1 MSVVASEKIQAPRA
15 RVWEIITDIEHAA
28 ETISAITELTV
39 LERPAT
45 GVIGLKWTET
55 RVMFGKKAMETM
67 WISAAEENHW
77 YETTAES
84 HGAIY
89 NSRLE
94 IRDAGDGVE
103 LSMSFNA
110 TPRSLF
116 ARIMSAASFLFNG
129 SIKKA
134 FQQDL
139 KDIKQL
145 AEHVG

>member
-1 MSVVASEKIQAPRA
+1 MSIMATEQIRAPRE

-28 ETISAITELTV
+28 ENISAITQLTV
-39 LERPAT
+39 LERPAA

-55 RVMFGKKAMETM
+55 RVMFGKNATETM

-84 HGAIY
+84 HGSVY

-103 LSMSFNA
+103 LSMSFVV
-110 TPRSLF
+110 TPTTLM
-116 ARIMSAASFLFNG
+116 ARIMSVTTSLFSG
-129 SIKKA
+129 TVKKA
-134 FQQDL
+134 FQRDL
-139 KDIKQL
+139 QDIKRV
-145 AEHVG
+145 AEG

>member
-1 MSVVASEKIQAPRA
+1 VTEKIQAPRE

-28 ETISAITELTV
+28 ETISAIMDLTV

-45 GVIGLKWTET
+45 GLVGLKWTET
-55 RVMFGKKAMETM
+55 RMMFGKEAKETM
-67 WISAAEENHW
+67 WISAAAENQW

-89 NSRLE
+89 HSRLE

-103 LSMSFNA
+103 LSMSFDSK
-110 TPRSLF
+110 PQSLF
-116 ARIMSAASFLFNG
+116 ARIMAVVSFLFEG
-129 SIKKA
+129 TIKKA

-139 KDIKQL
+139 QDIKRL
-145 AEHVG
+145 AEK

>member
-1 MSVVASEKIQAPRA
+1 MSVMVAENIKASRE

-28 ETISAITELTV
+28 ETISAITKLTV
-39 LERPAT
+39 LERPAA
-45 GVIGLKWTET
+45 GFIGLKWTET
-55 RVMFGKKAMETM
+55 RVMFGKEATETM

-84 HGAIY
+84 HGSIY

-103 LSMSFNA
+103 LSMSFKT
-110 TPRSLF
+110 TPTSLF
-116 ARIMSAASFLFNG
+116 ARIMSVTSFLFNG
-129 SIKKA
+129 TIKKA

-139 KDIKQL
+139 QDIKRI
-145 AEHVG
+145 AEG